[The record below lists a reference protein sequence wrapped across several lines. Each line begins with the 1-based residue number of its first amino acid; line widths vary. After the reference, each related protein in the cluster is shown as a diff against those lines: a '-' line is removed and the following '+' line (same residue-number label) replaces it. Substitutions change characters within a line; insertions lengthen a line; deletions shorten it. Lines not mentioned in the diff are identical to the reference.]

1 MSTSL
6 RVPQTQFRLLKLR
19 LSVNLLDRIQNSA
32 SQMEKK
38 NSYFK
43 MLGHKELKLG
53 IGPRLYNIPV
63 KVKLEIAHHVECAY
77 LQSESHRSAAAGV
90 GQ

>member
-1 MSTSL
+1 MLTYL
-6 RVPQTQFRLLKLR
+6 IEFRTLQVR
-19 LSVNLLDRIQNSA
+19 W
-32 SQMEKK
+32 KK
-38 NSYFK
+38 NLIFYFK